1 MEKNYVIG
9 VDYGTDSARAI
20 LVDAGDG
27 SVVAARTEAYPRW
40 TEGRYSDAAAD
51 RFRQHPKD
59 YLEY

>member
-27 SVVAARTEAYPRW
+27 SVVAARTEA
-40 TEGRYSDAAAD
+40 
-51 RFRQHPKD
+51 
-59 YLEY
+59 